1 MPNTQNVKTMLEIL
15 QGRDYK
21 DIDALVKL
29 TNLKN
34 DSDKSLSDR
43 SMREKWAVYMIWFL
57 LYWSTI
63 VFVILLLHGFGNSYG
78 YFNISQDLVMWILG
92 YGVINFFV
100 FPLIVSKYLF
110 SQGKSSNI
118 LSEIWAKIT
127 GLNKVGK
134 TSDI

>member
-1 MPNTQNVKTMLEIL
+1 MPNTQNVKSMLEVL

-34 DSDKSLSDR
+34 ESDKSLSDQN
-43 SMREKWAVYMIWFL
+43 MREKWARYMIWFL

-78 YFNISQDLVMWILG
+78 YFNISQELVMWILG
-92 YGVINFFV
+92 YGIINFFI

-110 SQGKSSNI
+110 SKEKSSNI
-118 LSEIWAKIT
+118 FSELWKKLTETSKI
-127 GLNKVGK
+127 
-134 TSDI
+134 S

>member
-1 MPNTQNVKTMLEIL
+1 MPNTQNVKQMLEIL

-34 DSDKSLSDR
+34 DSDRSLSDR
-43 SMREKWAVYMIWFL
+43 IMREKWARYMIWFL

-92 YGVINFFV
+92 YGIVNFFV

-110 SQGKSSNI
+110 SQNNSTKNI
-118 LSEIWAKIT
+118 FAEIWDKFRNSNRI
-127 GLNKVGK
+127 
-134 TSDI
+134 S